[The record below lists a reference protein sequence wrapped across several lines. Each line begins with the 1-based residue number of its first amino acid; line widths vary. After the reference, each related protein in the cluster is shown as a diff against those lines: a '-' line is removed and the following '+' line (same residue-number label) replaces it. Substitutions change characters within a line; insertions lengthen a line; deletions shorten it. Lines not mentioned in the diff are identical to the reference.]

1 MKNEIKD
8 ANKKLSVMGLA
19 VIPTNGGI
27 MCIVKDCNINLNCPP
42 ILDRINCS
50 PMASTSTIV
59 QTVKNRIKNW
69 N

>member
-19 VIPTNGGI
+19 VMPTNGGI
-27 MCIVKDCNINLNCPP
+27 MCIVKDGGISLNCPP

-59 QTVKNRIKNW
+59 QMVKNRMKNW
-69 N
+69 D

>member
-8 ANKKLSVMGLA
+8 ANKKLSAMGLA

-27 MCIVKDCNINLNCPP
+27 MCIIKDCDASLNCPP

-50 PMASTSTIV
+50 EKAGTSTIV
-59 QTVKNRIKNW
+59 QTVKNRMKNW
-69 N
+69 D